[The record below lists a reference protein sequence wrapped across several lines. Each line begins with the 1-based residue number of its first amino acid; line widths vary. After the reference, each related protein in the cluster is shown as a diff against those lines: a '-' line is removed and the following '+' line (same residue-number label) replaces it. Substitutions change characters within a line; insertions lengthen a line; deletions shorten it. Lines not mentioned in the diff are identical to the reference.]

1 METPLRA
8 VERITMKRS
17 KFRKHMTSA
26 QIIILG
32 FAALILA
39 GALLLMLPISSQ
51 DRTVTPFHETL
62 LTATS
67 ASCVTGLIV
76 RSTGAHWSLFGQII
90 LLILIQ
96 TGGLGVVTVALCFAR
111 LSGRKI
117 SLFQRSAMQDSI
129 SAQQV
134 GGIVR
139 MTTLILKGTFLVEGA
154 GALLMLV
161 PFCRRFGAKGI
172 WYALFHSVSAFCN
185 AGFDLLGT
193 PNDPFPSLTAF
204 RTDPLLVIT
213 AALLILIGGI
223 GFLTWEDVKTHRL
236 KLRRYRLQSKL
247 ILTVSAVLIAAPT
260 LFYFCFEFTSGTVG
274 QRLLDAF
281 FQAVTPRTAGF
292 NTVDLGAMTGASRA
306 IMVVL
311 MLIGGASGSTAG
323 GMKMNTVA
331 VLFANVGAIFRRR
344 NEVEAYGRRIDP
356 ATVRQAAAIV
366 TMYLTLFI
374 GGAVAISTIEG
385 LPIGACLFESA
396 SAVATVGLTLGLTPA
411 LGVASQLILT
421 VLMYLGRVG
430 ALTLIYAALAN
441 PDTTPSRLP
450 QEKVA
455 VG

>member
-1 METPLRA
+1 
-8 VERITMKRS
+8 MKKKR
-17 KFRKHMTSA
+17 FRKHLTTA

-32 FAALILA
+32 FAGLVLC
-39 GALLLMLPISSQ
+39 GALLLMLPIASQ
-51 DRTVTPFHETL
+51 SRTVTPFHEAL

-67 ASCVTGLIV
+67 ASCVTGLVV
-76 RSTGAHWSLFGQII
+76 RSTGAHWSLLGQIVI
-90 LLILIQ
+90 LLLIQ
-96 TGGLGVVTVALCFAR
+96 IGGLGVVTVALCFVR

-129 SAQQV
+129 SAPQV

-139 MTTLILKGTFLVEGA
+139 MTNRILRGTFLVEGA

-172 WYALFHSVSAFCN
+172 WYALFHAVSAFCN

-193 PNDPFPSLTAF
+193 PDDPFPSLVAF
-204 RTDPLLVIT
+204 RDDPLLVVT

-223 GFLTWEDVKTHRL
+223 GFLTWEDVRTHRL
-236 KLRRYRLQSKL
+236 RLRRYRLQSKL
-247 ILTVSAVLIAAPT
+247 VLTVSAVLVVFPT
-260 LFYFCFEFTSGTVG
+260 LYYYFFEFTAGSAG

-292 NTVDLGAMTGASRA
+292 NTVDLAAMTGASRA
-306 IMVVL
+306 LMVVL

-344 NEVEAYGRRIDP
+344 GEVEAYGRRIDP
-356 ATVRQAAAIV
+356 DTVRQAATVV
-366 TMYLTLFI
+366 TMYLTLFF

-396 SAVATVGLTLGLTPA
+396 SAVATVGLTLGITPT

-421 VLMYLGRVG
+421 ALMYLGRVG

-450 QEKVA
+450 QEKVS

>member
-1 METPLRA
+1 
-8 VERITMKRS
+8 MKKKR
-17 KFRKHMTSA
+17 FRKHLTTA

-32 FAALILA
+32 FAGLVLC
-39 GALLLMLPISSQ
+39 GALLLMLPIASQ
-51 DRTVTPFHETL
+51 SRTVTPFHEAL

-76 RSTGAHWSLFGQII
+76 RSTGAHWSLFGQIVI
-90 LLILIQ
+90 LLLIQ
-96 TGGLGVVTVALCFAR
+96 IGGLGVVTVALCFVR

-129 SAQQV
+129 SAPQV

-139 MTTLILKGTFLVEGA
+139 MTNRILRGTFLVEGA

-172 WYALFHSVSAFCN
+172 WYALFHAVSAFCN

-193 PNDPFPSLTAF
+193 PDDPFPSLVAF
-204 RTDPLLVIT
+204 RDDPLLVVT

-223 GFLTWEDVKTHRL
+223 GFLTWEDVRTHRL
-236 KLRRYRLQSKL
+236 HLRRYRLQSKL
-247 ILTVSAVLIAAPT
+247 VLTVSAVLVVFPT
-260 LFYFCFEFTSGTVG
+260 LYYYFFEFTAGSVG

-292 NTVDLGAMTGASRA
+292 NTVDLAAMTGASRA
-306 IMVVL
+306 LMVVL

-344 NEVEAYGRRIDP
+344 GEVEAYGRRIDP
-356 ATVRQAAAIV
+356 DTVRQAATVV
-366 TMYLTLFI
+366 TMYLTLFF

-396 SAVATVGLTLGLTPA
+396 SAVATVGLTLGITPT

-421 VLMYLGRVG
+421 ALMYLGRVG

-450 QEKVA
+450 QEKVS

>member
-1 METPLRA
+1 
-8 VERITMKRS
+8 MKKKR
-17 KFRKHMTSA
+17 FRKHLTTA

-32 FAALILA
+32 FAGLVLC
-39 GALLLMLPISSQ
+39 GALLLMLPIASQ
-51 DRTVTPFHETL
+51 SRTVTPFHEAL

-76 RSTGAHWSLFGQII
+76 RSTGAHWSLFGQIVI
-90 LLILIQ
+90 LFLIQ
-96 TGGLGVVTVALCFAR
+96 IGGLGVVTVALCFVR

-129 SAQQV
+129 SAPQV

-139 MTTLILKGTFLVEGA
+139 MTNMILRGTFLVEGT

-172 WYALFHSVSAFCN
+172 WYALFHAVSAFCN

-193 PNDPFPSLTAF
+193 PDDPFPSLVAF
-204 RTDPLLVIT
+204 RDDPLLVVT
-213 AALLILIGGI
+213 VALLILIGGI
-223 GFLTWEDVKTHRL
+223 GFLTWEDVRTHRHH
-236 KLRRYRLQSKL
+236 LRRYRLQSKL
-247 ILTVSAVLIAAPT
+247 VLTVSAVLIVFPT
-260 LFYFCFEFTSGTVG
+260 LYYYFFEFTAGSAG

-292 NTVDLGAMTGASRA
+292 NTVDLSAMTGASRA
-306 IMVVL
+306 LMVVL

-344 NEVEAYGRRIDP
+344 GEVEAYGRRIAPD
-356 ATVRQAAAIV
+356 TVRQAATVV
-366 TMYLTLFI
+366 TMYLTLFL

-396 SAVATVGLTLGLTPA
+396 SAVATVGLTLGLTPT

-421 VLMYLGRVG
+421 ALMYLGRVG

-450 QEKVA
+450 QEKVS

>member
-1 METPLRA
+1 MKHTKLR
-8 VERITMKRS
+8 R
-17 KFRKHMTSA
+17 HMNSA

-32 FAALILA
+32 FAALVLC
-39 GALLLMLPISSQ
+39 GALLLMLPIASQ
-51 DRTVTPFHETL
+51 SRTVTPFHETL

-76 RSTGAHWSLFGQII
+76 RSTGAHWSLFGQIVI
-90 LLILIQ
+90 LFLIQ
-96 TGGLGVVTVALCFAR
+96 IGGLGVVTVALCFVR

-129 SAQQV
+129 SAPQV

-139 MTTLILKGTFLVEGA
+139 MTSLILRGTLFTEGA
-154 GALLMLV
+154 GMLLLL
-161 PFCRRFGAKGI
+161 PSFCRRFGAKGI
-172 WYALFHSVSAFCN
+172 WYALFHSISAFCN

-193 PNDPFPSLTAF
+193 AADPFPSVTAF
-204 RTDPLLVIT
+204 RTDPLVCIT
-213 AALLILIGGI
+213 LALLILIGGI
-223 GFLTWEDVKTHRL
+223 GFLTWEDIATHRH
-236 KLRRYRLQSKL
+236 RIGRYRLQSKL
-247 ILTVSAVLIAAPT
+247 ILTVSAVLIAFPT
-260 LFYFCFEFTSGTVG
+260 LFFFFFEFTDGTVG

-281 FQAVTPRTAGF
+281 FQTVTPRTAGF
-292 NTVDLGAMTGASRA
+292 NTVDLAAMQGASRA

-323 GMKMNTVA
+323 GMKMNTVG

-344 NEVEAYGRRIDP
+344 SEVEAFGRRIDP
-356 ATVRQAAAIV
+356 ATVRQAAVIV

-374 GGAVAISTIEG
+374 GGGVAISAIEG
-385 LPIGACLFESA
+385 LPIGSCLYESA
-396 SAVATVGLTLGLTPA
+396 SAVATVGLTLGITPS

-421 VLMYLGRVG
+421 VQMYLGRVG
-430 ALTLIYAALAN
+430 GLTLIYAALAN

-450 QEKVA
+450 QEKVS

>member
-1 METPLRA
+1 MKNTKLR
-8 VERITMKRS
+8 R
-17 KFRKHMTSA
+17 HMNSA

-32 FAALILA
+32 FAALILC
-39 GALLLMLPISSQ
+39 GALLLMLPIASQ
-51 DRTVTPFHETL
+51 SRTVTPFHETL

-76 RSTGAHWSLFGQII
+76 RSTGAHWSLFGQIVI
-90 LLILIQ
+90 LFLIQ
-96 TGGLGVVTVALCFAR
+96 IGGLGVVTVALCFVR

-129 SAQQV
+129 SAPQV

-139 MTTLILKGTFLVEGA
+139 MTSLILRGTLLTEGIGA
-154 GALLMLV
+154 ALLL
-161 PFCRRFGAKGI
+161 PSLCRRFGAKGI
-172 WYALFHSVSAFCN
+172 WYAVFHAISAFCN

-193 PNDPFPSLTAF
+193 AADPFPSVTPF
-204 RTDPLLVIT
+204 RSDPLVCVTI
-213 AALLILIGGI
+213 ALLILIGGI
-223 GFLTWEDVKTHRL
+223 GFLTWEDIATHRHRI
-236 KLRRYRLQSKL
+236 RRYRLQSKL
-247 ILTVSAVLIAAPT
+247 VLTVSAVLVAFPT
-260 LFYFCFEFTSGTVG
+260 LFFFFFEFTDGTVG
-274 QRLLDAF
+274 QRLLDSL

-292 NTVDLGAMTGASRA
+292 NTVDLAAMQGASRA
-306 IMVVL
+306 VMVAL

-323 GMKMNTVA
+323 GMKMNTVG

-344 NEVEAYGRRIDP
+344 NEVEAFGRRIDP

-366 TMYLTLFI
+366 TMYLTLFL
-374 GGAVAISTIEG
+374 GGGIAISAIED
-385 LPIGACLFESA
+385 LPIGTCLYESA
-396 SAVATVGLTLGLTPA
+396 SAVATVGLTLGITPS

-430 ALTLIYAALAN
+430 GLTLIYAALAN

-450 QEKVA
+450 QEKVS

>member
-1 METPLRA
+1 MKHTKLR
-8 VERITMKRS
+8 R
-17 KFRKHMTSA
+17 HMNSA

-32 FAALILA
+32 FAALILC
-39 GALLLMLPISSQ
+39 GALLLMLPIASQ
-51 DRTVTPFHETL
+51 SRTVTPFHETL

-67 ASCVTGLIV
+67 ASCVTGLVV
-76 RSTGAHWSLFGQII
+76 RSTGAHWSLFGQIVI
-90 LLILIQ
+90 LFLIQ
-96 TGGLGVVTVALCFAR
+96 IGGLGVVTVALCFVR

-129 SAQQV
+129 SAPQV

-139 MTTLILKGTFLVEGA
+139 MTSLILRGTLFTEGT
-154 GALLMLV
+154 GMLLLL
-161 PFCRRFGAKGI
+161 PSFCRRFGAKGI
-172 WYALFHSVSAFCN
+172 WYALFHSISAFCN

-193 PNDPFPSLTAF
+193 AADPFPSVTAF
-204 RTDPLLVIT
+204 RTDPLVCIT
-213 AALLILIGGI
+213 LALLILIGGI
-223 GFLTWEDVKTHRL
+223 GFLTWEDIATHRH
-236 KLRRYRLQSKL
+236 RIGRYRLQSKI
-247 ILTVSAVLIAAPT
+247 ILTVSAVLIAFPT
-260 LFYFCFEFTSGTVG
+260 LFFFFFEFTDGTVG

-281 FQAVTPRTAGF
+281 FQTVTPRTAGF
-292 NTVDLGAMTGASRA
+292 NTVDLAAMQGASRA

-323 GMKMNTVA
+323 GMKVNTVG

-344 NEVEAYGRRIDP
+344 NEVEAFGRRIDP
-356 ATVRQAAAIV
+356 ATVRQAAVIV

-374 GGAVAISTIEG
+374 GGGVAISAIEG
-385 LPIGACLFESA
+385 LPIGSCLYESA
-396 SAVATVGLTLGLTPA
+396 SAVATVGLTLGITPS

-430 ALTLIYAALAN
+430 GLTLIYAALAN

-450 QEKVA
+450 QEKVS

>member
-1 METPLRA
+1 
-8 VERITMKRS
+8 MKKKR
-17 KFRKHMTSA
+17 FRKHLTTA

-32 FAALILA
+32 FAGLVLC
-39 GALLLMLPISSQ
+39 GALLLMLPIASQ
-51 DRTVTPFHETL
+51 SRTVTPFHEAL

-67 ASCVTGLIV
+67 ASCVTGLVV
-76 RSTGAHWSLFGQII
+76 RSTGAHWSLFGQIVI
-90 LLILIQ
+90 LLLIQ
-96 TGGLGVVTVALCFAR
+96 IGGLGVVTVALCFVR

-129 SAQQV
+129 SAPQV

-139 MTTLILKGTFLVEGA
+139 MTNRILRGTFLVEGA

-172 WYALFHSVSAFCN
+172 WYALFHAVSAFCN

-193 PNDPFPSLTAF
+193 PDDPFPSLVAF
-204 RTDPLLVIT
+204 RDDPLLVVT

-223 GFLTWEDVKTHRL
+223 GFLTWEDVRTHRL
-236 KLRRYRLQSKL
+236 HLRRYRLQSKL
-247 ILTVSAVLIAAPT
+247 VLTVSAVLVVFPT
-260 LFYFCFEFTSGTVG
+260 LYYYFFEFTAGSAG

-292 NTVDLGAMTGASRA
+292 NTVDLAAMTGASRA
-306 IMVVL
+306 LMVVL

-344 NEVEAYGRRIDP
+344 GEVEAYGRRIDP
-356 ATVRQAAAIV
+356 DTVRQAATVV
-366 TMYLTLFI
+366 TMYLTLFF

-396 SAVATVGLTLGLTPA
+396 SAVATVGLTLGITPT

-421 VLMYLGRVG
+421 ALMYLGRVG

-450 QEKVA
+450 QEKVS